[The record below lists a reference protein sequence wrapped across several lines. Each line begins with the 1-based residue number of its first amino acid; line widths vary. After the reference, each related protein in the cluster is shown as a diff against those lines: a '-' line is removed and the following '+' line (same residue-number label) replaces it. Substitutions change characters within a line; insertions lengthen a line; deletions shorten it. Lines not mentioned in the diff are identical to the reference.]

1 MLRMATSIP
10 VVLYEFTS
18 SKDWQ
23 PCRPTDRIK
32 TNVDVPRRFTLTT
45 WNVWYEPVEDKLR
58 YREILNQIHKAEELD
73 VIAFQEVTPRFLDE
87 LRGDESVR
95 RHWLITDRWDD
106 DHRKV
111 LRENGYGIMFLVNR
125 ALEVNVEASLAAFP
139 TSKSGRYAQLLEI
152 KMGNCILVWSLQFRV
167 TDERQDWLTLTL
179 TLLSATRKNV
189 CVNSVCAPTF

>member
-23 PCRPTDRIK
+23 PCRPTDR

-152 KMGNCILVWSLQFRV
+152 KMGNCILVSSLQFRV